1 MVGDFNALDPSSLAA
16 LKRSAHENSPEA
28 IKATAKQFEALFM
41 QIVLKSMR
49 DTVPKDGM
57 MDSDST
63 RFYEGLGDQQLAG
76 VLAQRGG
83 IGLAAALERQL
94 MQQAGLSTPT
104 DGQMTLP
111 PLTPQRAPAGAAQS
125 APPAAQNVSAPALS
139 GVPAAVTGPRAS
151 SDSQRFVDT
160 LWPQAAEAARS
171 LGVPPHFLVGQ
182 AALETG
188 WGKSELRMADGRPSY
203 NLFNIKAGKGWTGA
217 TVDAQTTEYEN
228 GVAATRTE
236 KFRAYGSY
244 AEAFQDYAR
253 LVQQSPRYAAAI
265 GQGEASGF
273 AKALQS
279 GGYAT
284 DPAYADKLTRV
295 INGSTLRH
303 GLFASARQS

>member
-1 MVGDFNALDPSSLAA
+1 MLDQINTLDASALSA

-28 IKATAKQFEALFM
+28 IKATAKQFEGLFL
-41 QIVLKSMR
+41 QLVLKSMR

-57 MDSDST
+57 LDSDST
-63 RFYEGLGDQQLAG
+63 RFYESMGDQQLAA

-83 IGLAAALERQL
+83 VGLAASLERQL
-94 MQQAGLSTPT
+94 MQQAGLSPAAP
-104 DGQMTLP
+104 GQMTLP
-111 PLTPQRAPAGAAQS
+111 PLPGAVVPKA
-125 APPAAQNVSAPALS
+125 ALPTPPANTLPANVPPVSNAATSSS
-139 GVPAAVTGPRAS
+139 GDP
-151 SDSQRFVDT
+151 QRFVDV
-160 LWPQAAEAARS
+160 LWPQATEAAQT

-188 WGKSELRMADGRPSY
+188 WGKSELRTADGRPTY
-203 NLFNIKAGKGWTGA
+203 NLFNIKAGKSWSGA

-228 GVAATRTE
+228 GAAQSRTE
-236 KFRAYGSY
+236 RFRAYGSY

-253 LVQQSPRYAAAI
+253 LMQQSPRYAAVA

-284 DPAYADKLTRV
+284 DPSYADKLTRV
-295 INGSTLRH
+295 INGNTLRQS
-303 GLFASARQS
+303 LLASAR